1 MLCSSFCLHSKNPY
15 KAVEILVTSRELQNL
30 VGLSTIL
37 ESLDEIKH
45 ENYDGISEDAK
56 ETASAY

>member
-1 MLCSSFCLHSKNPY
+1 MHSKNPY
-15 KAVEILVTSRELQNL
+15 KDVEILVTSRELQNL